1 MISLSHPLIPLKSCK
16 ISVAVIVCAI
26 VTGLAG
32 CAQQNTKPDS
42 SSKSVQNSTVIS
54 HRLKSSEL
62 SYYQEA
68 ITALNKNDLDNAK
81 TMLQKLSN
89 SRPELSE
96 ISFNLALTYYKLNDL
111 NGAESSLEQALEVNP
126 DDPQIL
132 ALKGAIETRKGHI
145 NQAENLYQKALTKNK
160 NFANAHYN
168 LALLYDNYYQ
178 DIQLAAGHYQR
189 YLELTDYKDR
199 KTLVWLEE
207 INSTLKL
214 KTQLVQENPR
224 EPLAQLEN
232 SNR

>member
-1 MISLSHPLIPLKSCK
+1 MIW
-16 ISVAVIVCAI
+16 
-26 VTGLAG
+26 
-32 CAQQNTKPDS
+32 
-42 SSKSVQNSTVIS
+42 
-54 HRLKSSEL
+54 
-62 SYYQEA
+62 
-68 ITALNKNDLDNAK
+68 NAK

-145 NQAENLYQKALTKNK
+145 IQAEDLYQKALAKNE